1 MRRFLTGCVF
11 AALALCAVASGVVPS
26 SIVVSSVRAEAFRFI
41 AVGDMPY
48 RLPQDNVRFD
58 ALIDRINALNPAFT
72 VHVGDIKSSG
82 TPCSDAAFA
91 RVRQHFDR
99 FAGALVYTPG
109 DNEWTDC
116 HVKPSGGFN
125 ALERLA
131 RLRTMF
137 FPVGKSLGRKP
148 LSLRQQSAAAEFAP
162 FVENAMWRHGGMQF
176 AAIHVVGSANNLQR
190 GREEIEE
197 YLARNAAGLN
207 WLNRAFD
214 RARETSS
221 PGLVLFI
228 HANPLFELGRYRRAG
243 FNDFIDLLTRR
254 TIAFGRPVLLVHGD
268 THVFQFDQPL
278 GYWDN
283 GKRRQVDH
291 FFRLEVFGD
300 QRMHGVEVT
309 IDAQQ
314 PGLFSVRPVIV
325 NSTRTH
331 PPTER

>member
-1 MRRFLTGCVF
+1 MRRFLSVCVF
-11 AALALCAVASGVVPS
+11 AALALSAVS
-26 SIVVSSVRAEAFRFI
+26 SNIVIPSVRAEAFRFI

-72 VHVGDIKSSG
+72 VHVGDIKSSS

-91 RVRQHFDR
+91 RVKQHFDR
-99 FAGALVYTPG
+99 IKGALIYTPG

-116 HVKPSGGFN
+116 HVKPSGGYN

-137 FPVGKSLGRKP
+137 FPAGKSLGQKP
-148 LSLRQQSAAAEFAP
+148 VDLRQQSADAAFVP

-176 AAIHVVGSANNLQR
+176 AAIHVVGSANNLHR
-190 GREEIEE
+190 GREQIEE

-214 RARETSS
+214 QARETDS

-243 FNDFIDLLTRR
+243 FNDFIELLTRR
-254 TIAFGRPVLLVHGD
+254 TVAFARPVLLVHGD
-268 THVFQFDQPL
+268 THVFQFDQPM
-278 GYWDN
+278 GYREKGLW
-283 GKRRQVDH
+283 KQVDH

-309 IDAQQ
+309 VDARQ

-325 NSTRTH
+325 NANRTY
-331 PPTER
+331 PPVER

>member
-1 MRRFLTGCVF
+1 MRRLFSGCIF
-11 AALALCAVASGVVPS
+11 AGLLLGAVATDL
-26 SIVVSSVRAEAFRFI
+26 RAEAFRFI

-82 TPCSDAAFA
+82 TPCSDAAFT
-91 RVRQHFDR
+91 RVRRHFDR
-99 FAGALVYTPG
+99 IEGALVYTPG

-116 HVKPSGGFN
+116 YVKPSGGFN
-125 ALERLA
+125 PLERLA
-131 RLRTMF
+131 RLRKMF
-137 FPVGKSLGRKP
+137 FPPGKSLGGKP
-148 LSLRQQSAAAEFAP
+148 LALRQQSAEAEFAP

-176 AAIHVVGSANNLQR
+176 AAIHVVGSANNLHR

-197 YLARNAAGLN
+197 YLARNAAGLS

-214 RARETSS
+214 AARDTDS

-243 FNDFIDLLTRR
+243 FNDFIDLLTKR
-254 TIAFGRPVLLVHGD
+254 TIAFARPVLLVHGD
-268 THVFQFDQPL
+268 THVFQLDQPM
-278 GYWDN
+278 GYWEN
-283 GKRRQVDH
+283 GKRKPVDH

-309 IDAQQ
+309 IDAAQ
-314 PGLFSVRPVIV
+314 PALFSFRPVIV
-325 NSTRTH
+325 NANRTH
-331 PPTER
+331 PPPER

>member
-1 MRRFLTGCVF
+1 MRRLMTGVF
-11 AALALCAVASGVVPS
+11 FATALLVAAALD
-26 SIVVSSVRAEAFRFI
+26 VRAESFRFV

-48 RLPQDNVRFD
+48 QLPQDNVRFD

-72 VHVGDIKSSG
+72 VHVGDFKGSG

-91 RVRQHFDR
+91 RVKQHFDR
-99 FAGALVYTPG
+99 FAGALIFTPG

-125 ALERLA
+125 PLERLA

-137 FPVGKSLGRKP
+137 FPVGKSLGQKP
-148 LSLRQQSAAAEFAP
+148 LALRQQSADEAFAP
-162 FVENAMWRHGGMQF
+162 FIENAMWRHGGMQF

-197 YLARNAAGLN
+197 YLARNAAGLA

-214 RARETSS
+214 AATESGS

-228 HANPLFELGRYRRAG
+228 HANPLFEQGRYRRAG

-254 TIAFGRPVLLVHGD
+254 TVDFARPVLLAHGD
-268 THVFQFDQPL
+268 THLFQFNQPL
-278 GYWDN
+278 TYWEK
-283 GKRRQVDH
+283 GQRRRVDH

-300 QRMHGVEVT
+300 PNIHGVEVT
-309 IDAQQ
+309 IDAAQ

-325 NSTRTH
+325 NSNRTY
-331 PPTER
+331 PPKDR